1 MLVTASTSFLFH
13 RAQSCRSFKH
23 KVFDLFQYILSHL
36 MRMRLTPA
44 FAARLLDLQIE
55 NSFSMSATVSS
66 AEEERSGYNMLLDTL
81 RGHAIDWFNRADFN
95 DDVSCY
101 TCTLPSQCTLSLLFG
116 HLHCQCFATTS
127 AQQQE
132 LMAACVRYD
141 ADISPPQQAG
151 ASCGPHRMRVRGV

>member
-1 MLVTASTSFLFH
+1 MDVITSTSFLVH
-13 RAQSCRSFKH
+13 RAETCRSFKH

-81 RGHAIDWFNRADFN
+81 RGHAIDWFNKADFN
-95 DDVSCY
+95 DDVR
-101 TCTLPSQCTLSLLFG
+101 CTSRLPPQCKFILAVWAATYLDCTFRSATS
-116 HLHCQCFATTS
+116 ATT
-127 AQQQE
+127 
-132 LMAACVRYD
+132 
-141 ADISPPQQAG
+141 
-151 ASCGPHRMRVRGV
+151 ASTDGCICAV